1 MLTYGVPFRTV
12 GSLMNPFA
20 PFLRT
25 MGGHR
30 EIMQLHYPVSSVPN
44 QPLLEA
50 VPPKV
55 VRDSLYPTERIG
67 AIQSETKR
75 I

>member
-1 MLTYGVPFRTV
+1 
-12 GSLMNPFA
+12 MNPFA

-25 MGGHR
+25 MDGHR
-30 EIMQLHYPVSSVPN
+30 EIMQLHDPVSSVPN

-50 VPPKV
+50 VLPKV
-55 VRDSLYPTERIG
+55 VRDSLYPTERVV
-67 AIQSETKR
+67 AIQSETRR

>member
-1 MLTYGVPFRTV
+1 MSGVLSRTAT
-12 GSLMNPFA
+12 SLMKPFA

-25 MGGHR
+25 MDGHR
-30 EIMQLHYPVSSVPN
+30 EIMQLHDPVSSDPK

-55 VRDSLYPTERIG
+55 VRDCLYPTKKNSGYTI
-67 AIQSETKR
+67 
-75 I
+75 